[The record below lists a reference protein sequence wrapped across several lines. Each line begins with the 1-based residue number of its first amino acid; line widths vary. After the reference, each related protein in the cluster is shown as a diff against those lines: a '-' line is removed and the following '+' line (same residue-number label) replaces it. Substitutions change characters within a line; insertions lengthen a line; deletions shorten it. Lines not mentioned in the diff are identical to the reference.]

1 MRQQG
6 RLTEW
11 HDEKGYGFATPEGGG
26 PRTFVHIRAFSYRE
40 RRPRKGD
47 LISYQPAKDE
57 RGRPRAENVLFKGLS
72 SEAPPHVD
80 TPRGVTPVV
89 WFVALF
95 MAAVTTL
102 SIRGSVAWFVPLI
115 YLTASLA
122 LFIVYA
128 FDKSAAMNRRWRTS
142 EATLHVC
149 ALLGG
154 WPGALIAQRLFRHKS
169 KKTEFQAATWFIV
182 AGHVVLAIALAAGW
196 IEAPPPFGGN

>member
-11 HDEKGYGFATPEGGG
+11 HDEKGYGFASPEGGG

-72 SEAPPHVD
+72 SETPPRD
-80 TPRGVTPVV
+80 DKPRGLTAVV
-89 WFVALF
+89 WFAAIF
-95 MAAVTTL
+95 MVAVTTL
-102 SIRGSVAWFVPLI
+102 SVRGNLAWFVPLI
-115 YLTASLA
+115 YLTASLI
-122 LFIVYA
+122 LFIAYA

-142 EATLHVC
+142 EATLHLG

-182 AGHVVLAIALAAGW
+182 AAHLAAATALAAGF
-196 IEAPPPFGGN
+196 IEAPPPFGGT